1 RRNLMKNYSAPQLTV
16 HGNVKAITQAFGS
29 QTKADMVL
37 IGGSNVTP
45 GSTQGSV
52 DGIIVPN
59 P

>member
-1 RRNLMKNYSAPQLTV
+1 MKNYNAPQLTI
-16 HGNVKAITQAFGS
+16 HGNVEAITQAFGS

-37 IGGSNVTP
+37 IGGSNVTA
-45 GSTQGSV
+45 GMASQGSV